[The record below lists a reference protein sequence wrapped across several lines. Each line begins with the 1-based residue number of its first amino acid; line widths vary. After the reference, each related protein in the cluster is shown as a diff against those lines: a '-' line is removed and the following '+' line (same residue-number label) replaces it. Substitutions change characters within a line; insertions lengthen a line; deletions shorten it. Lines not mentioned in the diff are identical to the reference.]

1 MKLVVAHIEMMAYF
15 FLQEIYFLF
24 RKWFFTNLNFVQTP
38 VDDAF

>member
-1 MKLVVAHIEMMAYF
+1 MKLIVTHVEMTTDF